1 MSLPPPWKY
10 ITLEDLPALP
20 KMEEYVVFSVRSLL
34 WGNRNGYQRRLNA
47 PDNILYWKLSK
58 GNIPV
63 YDLDPNNVLFFWME
77 NNALRKARRKVAK
90 YEKNI
95 KEAEVKADLQR
106 RREGLAELPDD
117 NQHFVVK

>member
-34 WGNRNGYQRRLNA
+34 RGNRNGYQRRLNA

-63 YDLDPNNVLFFWME
+63 ME